1 MVCNNISRNNITSL
15 LLQGSAPNDWNHRNT
30 LRFSNRGVSV
40 SRNFLA
46 THQYDHHD
54 DDEVENQDRGGDII
68 IESQRLV
75 AIISDVLEL
84 INDNKRDE

>member
-1 MVCNNISRNNITSL
+1 
-15 LLQGSAPNDWNHRNT
+15 
-30 LRFSNRGVSV
+30 V